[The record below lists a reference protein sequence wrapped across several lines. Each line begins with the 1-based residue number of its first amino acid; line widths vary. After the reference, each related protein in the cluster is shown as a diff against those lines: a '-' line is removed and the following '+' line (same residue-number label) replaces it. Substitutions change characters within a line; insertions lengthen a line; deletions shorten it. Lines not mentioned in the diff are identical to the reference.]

1 MPRFYFDLF
10 LGSDFNR
17 DEIGSEIGSLRAAEI
32 ELMRVAADLTR
43 DRLLKMKS
51 AAPDDIRIEVTDE
64 HRQPVLT
71 VTVSVQVERA
81 GPMPDMDRSSLS
93 VERLTKAAEYRR
105 QAQEIRT
112 IAERIAINEA
122 REQLLET
129 ADHLEQLAQ
138 EEERKAHDDSS
149 RRQPRSEA

>member
-43 DRLLKMKS
+43 DRLLKMES

-64 HRQPVLT
+64 HRQPILT

-81 GPMPDMDRSSLS
+81 GPMPDM
-93 VERLTKAAEYRR
+93 
-105 QAQEIRT
+105 
-112 IAERIAINEA
+112 
-122 REQLLET
+122 
-129 ADHLEQLAQ
+129 
-138 EEERKAHDDSS
+138 
-149 RRQPRSEA
+149 